1 MPATAL
7 LAAVALAAEPAAAFM
22 GRTLAGTMSHHGAPW
37 LTRKSRQEEERPDLL
52 HATLG
57 LAPGDT
63 ACDIGAG
70 NGFHTLPM
78 ARMVSP
84 GGLALGVDIQVEM
97 LDLLRRRAASQ
108 GVGNVRVVHNTQAG
122 VALPPGTCD
131 LALMVDVYHELADPA
146 AMLRSLYEALQ
157 PDGELVVVE
166 YREEDPAVPIK
177 ALHKM
182 SKTQVHTEL
191 TAHDFKLVRE
201 RDDLPWQHVMVYQ
214 RADGPGVAQM
224 PRPWVK
230 PDGPVRP
237 HR

>member
-1 MPATAL
+1 MVSAAL
-7 LAAVALAAEPAAAFM
+7 FAAVALAADPAAFM

-52 HATLG
+52 HASLG
-57 LAPGDT
+57 LEPGET

-84 GGLALGVDIQVEM
+84 GGLALGVDIQLEM

-108 GVGNVRVVHNTQAG
+108 GVENVRVVHNTQAE
-122 VALPPGTCD
+122 VSLPPGTCD

-146 AMLRSLYEALQ
+146 AMLRSLHEALQ

-177 ALHKM
+177 PLHKM

-191 TAHDFKLVRE
+191 TAHGFKLVRE

-214 RADGPGVAQM
+214 RADGPGVAQT
-224 PRPWVK
+224 PRPWAK
-230 PDGPVRP
+230 PDRPVRSP
-237 HR
+237 R